1 MSEDV
6 RVIEDFL
13 SDPDKCALYISKLLG
28 SSGNNFSV
36 NLSWDHRLHG
46 RDDASFVPP
55 PILVHDV
62 QLADPDYCEELKND
76 INLKLAEKG
85 FSNLEVNSI
94 IYHVMLNNAWIDWH
108 NDGNRPAALTIYLN
122 NEWGLDKGGELL
134 YNTDNKVERVTPS
147 FNKAVL
153 LRKVKHRTTPV
164 FGNHLRK
171 SLQVWLKEKG

>member
-1 MSEDV
+1 MI
-6 RVIEDFL
+6 RVIDNFL
-13 SDPDKCALYISKLLG
+13 SEPQKCADYISELLG
-28 SSGNNFSV
+28 SEGNNFAV

-46 RDDASFVPP
+46 PQSGATFVPP
-55 PILVHDV
+55 PILIHH
-62 QLADPDYCEELKND
+62 LHEADPEYYEELKND
-76 INLKLAEKG
+76 INLKLAKEG
-85 FSNLEVNSI
+85 FDDLEVNSM

-108 NDGNRPAALTIYLN
+108 NDGNRPAAITIYLN
-122 NEWGLDKGGELL
+122 GEWGLDKGGELL
-134 YNTDNKVERVTPS
+134 YNTNNKMGRVTPS